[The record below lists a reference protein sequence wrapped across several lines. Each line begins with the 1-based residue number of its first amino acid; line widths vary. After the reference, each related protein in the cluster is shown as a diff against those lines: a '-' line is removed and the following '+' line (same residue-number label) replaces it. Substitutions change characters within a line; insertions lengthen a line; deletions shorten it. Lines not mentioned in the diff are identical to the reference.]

1 MRQHTS
7 DDHLV
12 DEHAPRVAI
21 AVVIDVGYLRIAFQ
35 LGIPQLPPV
44 CEGKTVPHVQ
54 PYSCMYVCTTLV
66 WLSMGD
72 ARVFLYVRCLF
83 ELLPIIL
90 PMQGTTARKVHA
102 ECVRWLMDSS
112 RWGAQPKKPYLR
124 GNGCL
129 YIFNGFVI
137 HLATDHSHSCERV
150 AVLG

>member
-72 ARVFLYVRCLF
+72 ARVFLCSMPFRASSNSSSYARDHGQEGARRVRQMADGLV
-83 ELLPIIL
+83 PV
-90 PMQGTTARKVHA
+90 GGSA
-102 ECVRWLMDSS
+102 EKTVLAWQRVLI
-112 RWGAQPKKPYLR
+112 YL
-124 GNGCL
+124 
-129 YIFNGFVI
+129 
-137 HLATDHSHSCERV
+137 
-150 AVLG
+150 

>member
-1 MRQHTS
+1 MPPLARSPATSDGQPDLLRALISHLMRIPIRIADAS

-72 ARVFLYVRCLF
+72 ARVFLCSMPFR
-83 ELLPIIL
+83 
-90 PMQGTTARKVHA
+90 A
-102 ECVRWLMDSS
+102 SS
-112 RWGAQPKKPYLR
+112 YAS
-124 GNGCL
+124 
-129 YIFNGFVI
+129 
-137 HLATDHSHSCERV
+137 DH
-150 AVLG
+150 G